1 MTHLRRIP
9 YRGHPATAG
18 MHGIYR
24 GVYHR
29 EDPKIENIDNIYF
42 RIGEN
47 TMTDVILDE
56 PLFSDDEIPTEL
68 SDLTDGYY
76 LIEEF
81 DDE

>member
-1 MTHLRRIP
+1 
-9 YRGHPATAG
+9 
-18 MHGIYR
+18 
-24 GVYHR
+24 
-29 EDPKIENIDNIYF
+29 
-42 RIGEN
+42 
-47 TMTDVILDE
+47 MTDVLLDE